1 MLAHQ
6 NNPPSAGFLLPATQ
20 EVAFLHLEILK
31 CERLASMRPAC
42 AFPRRALAGPSHM
55 RSVSGEKQRNTSK
68 AAFPA
73 ASVMVPGV
81 GSPVLTNQACKA
93 RLEYCKRVIAPVLGA
108 HHDHP
113 GKVAGA
119 IWRDCSS
126 RYGNSGIRL
135 GWRQSRTRRFASW
148 RQWSRQMAQQL
159 FINPS
164 AHFFCLTLIGQWNA
178 ASSIF
183 LPGLGPISSLPL

>member
-1 MLAHQ
+1 MGLV
-6 NNPPSAGFLLPATQ
+6 PPRNTPRISAASAITGRA
-20 EVAFLHLEILK
+20 EIWK
-31 CERLASMRPAC
+31 CELPASMRPAC

-126 RYGNSGIRL
+126 RYGSSGMGL
-135 GWRQSRTRRFASW
+135 GWRQSGTRRLRRGDSGHARWLYPFGVRRAPIDRPKSIM
-148 RQWSRQMAQQL
+148 QNSTQSTCYAG
-159 FINPS
+159 PGV
-164 AHFFCLTLIGQWNA
+164 C
-178 ASSIF
+178 SSPF
-183 LPGLGPISSLPL
+183 